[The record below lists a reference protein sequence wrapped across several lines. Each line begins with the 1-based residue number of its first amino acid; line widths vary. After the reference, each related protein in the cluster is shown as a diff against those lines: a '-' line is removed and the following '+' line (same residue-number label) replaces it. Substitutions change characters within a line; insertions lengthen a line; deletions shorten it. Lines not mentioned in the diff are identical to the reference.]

1 MVQVEGDSD
10 DNCTHRFFSSLP
22 NDACNSQTVLFR
34 GFLLGWVWSQA
45 AKKAES
51 AKSKLLIVFQSPD
64 GTMAKLMEG
73 LEG

>member
-1 MVQVEGDSD
+1 MHTHTDSFLFCQVMLVVPNQCCSEGFCWD
-10 DNCTHRFFSSLP
+10 
-22 NDACNSQTVLFR
+22 
-34 GFLLGWVWSQA
+34 GMWQA

-73 LEG
+73 LER